1 MEFVIAAVLMSALM
15 WGLVP
20 RRALSLAKVHS
31 RVAESARRN
40 RREVA

>member
-20 RRALSLAKVHS
+20 RQADSLAKV
-31 RVAESARRN
+31 RTRAAESARRN